1 HLAVDPDDAVV
12 DGTCGAGS
20 HRTTGSWARTQGGRG
35 TPREV
40 TLRSSGVDDEPPRA
54 PGGTRDEHVPP
65 PAAVPAA
72 RAREV
77 PAQHLGHLTREL
89 PREPRRSRRAAA
101 HEQRPLP
108 LDHGPR
114 PDGPHAPLRVL
125 EAGHRRRL
133 VPGRGRQSITYRRSL
148 TLGQKFDV

>member
-1 HLAVDPDDAVV
+1 MRSLMARVELEVTGPQYRGRARGAEMVRR
-12 DGTCGAGS
+12 AGS
-20 HRTTGSWARTQGGRG
+20 AT
-35 TPREV
+35 V

-54 PGGTRDEHVPP
+54 PGGIRDEHVPP

-89 PREPRRSRRAAA
+89 PREHRRSRRAAA
-101 HEQRPLP
+101 HEQWPLP

-114 PDGPHAPLRVL
+114 PDGPHAPLREL
-125 EAGHRRRL
+125 E
-133 VPGRGRQSITYRRSL
+133 V
-148 TLGQKFDV
+148 

>member
-1 HLAVDPDDAVV
+1 GVHAGQRLGRGLDDDVDAVPEDVQIGVGHEHGDLDESVALLVESGHLAVDPDDAVV

-20 HRTTGSWARTQGGRG
+20 HRTTVSWARTQGGRG

-72 RAREV
+72 RAGEV
-77 PAQHLGHLTREL
+77 PAQH
-89 PREPRRSRRAAA
+89 
-101 HEQRPLP
+101 
-108 LDHGPR
+108 
-114 PDGPHAPLRVL
+114 
-125 EAGHRRRL
+125 
-133 VPGRGRQSITYRRSL
+133 
-148 TLGQKFDV
+148 